1 MTGYFKWQLEL
12 TRQLNRERLKHF
24 LIDHKLFSRLILQ
37 YSSAEFRKLLSIK
50 QRLGD
55 ALNCKYC

>member
-1 MTGYFKWQLEL
+1 MTGCFVWQIEV

-24 LIDHKLFSRLILQ
+24 LTVHKLFSLLIRQ

-50 QRLGD
+50 QLLGD